1 VNIMR
6 LFCPVCGSLIP
17 AEDMNLDKA
26 LAKCREC
33 DNLFGFAEA
42 ANPAGAA
49 AGRDAASVAAAAGGA
64 GGMGGT
70 GGDAAAILPRP
81 PHMRIE
87 EWGGTW
93 RLSWRWF
100 KWDYVGLLLFC
111 VFWDGFLVFWYTI
124 AFTKGGPL
132 MMKLFP
138 ILHVAVGVSLTYTV
152 LAGFLNRTRVEVSP
166 GGELSVRH
174 FPLPWVRNRR
184 IPPGQIEQLFCE
196 ESSWRNNNRRTF
208 HLSAA
213 LVGGGKVCL
222 LSSFHD
228 PGEVK
233 FLEQQIE
240 RQLRIKPRPVVGEYR
255 G

>member
-1 VNIMR
+1 MR
-6 LFCPVCGSLIP
+6 LFCPLCGSLIP
-17 AEDMNLDKA
+17 AEDMNLDTG

-42 ANPAGAA
+42 AHSPDVAGR
-49 AGRDAASVAAAAGGA
+49 RDAASVTASAGSAGGS
-64 GGMGGT
+64 GSELG
-70 GGDAAAILPRP
+70 AILPRP
-81 PHMRIE
+81 PQMRVE
-87 EWGGTW
+87 EWGGAW
-93 RLSWRWF
+93 RVSWRWF

-111 VFWDGFLVFWYTI
+111 VFWDGFLVFWYTL
-124 AFTKGGPL
+124 AFTQGGPL
-132 MMKLFP
+132 LMKLFP

-152 LAGFLNRTRVEVSP
+152 LAGFLNRTRIEVSP
-166 GGELSVRH
+166 AGELTVRH
-174 FPLPWVRNRR
+174 FPLPWARNRS
-184 IPPGQIEQLFCE
+184 IPAGQIEQLFCE

-213 LVGGGKVCL
+213 LVGGRKVCL
-222 LSSFHD
+222 VSSFND
-228 PGEVK
+228 PGEAK